1 MEKDRG
7 FKSKYF
13 NGQKAAHRRAVYKGC
28 GYDPEDM
35 NKPHIGIANT
45 FSEASPGHAHF
56 RPLVEAVK
64 AGIWEAG
71 GIPFEFGVPSTCGNI
86 ACLLYT
92 SPSPRD

>member
-45 FSEASPGHAHF
+45 FSEASDTRISGH
-56 RPLVEAVK
+56 
-64 AGIWEAG
+64 W
-71 GIPFEFGVPSTCGNI
+71 
-86 ACLLYT
+86 
-92 SPSPRD
+92 